1 MWATDYRARIDSW
14 TAVPVG
20 AAFGYAAALL
30 IGVPAYVLITSHSK
44 LRLVH
49 TLAVSAAAGMATM
62 AFISEGRSL
71 ASAALGVPLGLS
83 AGIAFWLIWR
93 RAAQPAVAADGA
105 GAVRS

>member
-1 MWATDYRARIDSW
+1 MWATDYRARIDAW
-14 TAVPVG
+14 TVVPVG

-30 IGVPAYVLITSHSK
+30 IGVPAYVLITTHSK

-62 AFISEGRSL
+62 ASVSEGRSL
-71 ASAALGVPLGLS
+71 ASAALGLPLGLS
-83 AGIAFWLIWR
+83 AGLAFWLILR
-93 RAAQPAVAADGA
+93 RAAHKSVATDGA